1 MSLQGATAAKSAAV
15 SVPPEYERQSPS
27 SERRLRIRQQ
37 TVRILLGLLP
47 PILLIAAW
55 QVLGDLGVISS
66 LLFPT
71 PLRIVQAGIRLAQ
84 TGELAGNLRISVLRA
99 LAGFALGASLGLA
112 FGILVGLF
120 RRTERALDPT
130 VQMIRMV
137 PHLAIAPLFILWFGI
152 GETSKILLIAKGAFF
167 PLYINSFMGIRGV
180 DNKLFDVTRV
190 LGFSRWKQIV
200 RLVIPAALPNILLGV
215 RISLGV
221 SWLGLVVAELMG
233 STAGI
238 GYLMSDARQFSKTP
252 IVFVGILIFALFGIL
267 TDLLVRALERKWLSW
282 RDSYQGR

>member
-1 MSLQGATAAKSAAV
+1 MSQSV
-15 SVPPEYERQSPS
+15 SPAPGLPGSRK
-27 SERRLRIRQQ
+27 
-37 TVRILLGLLP
+37 GLLTEQQLRSRQRLARIGLGSLV
-47 PILLIAAW
+47 PILVLALW
-55 QVLGDLGVISS
+55 QVLGDLGIISS

-71 PLRIVQAGIRLAQ
+71 PLRIAQAAVRLAQ
-84 TGELAGNLRISVLRA
+84 TGELGDNLKISVLRA
-99 LAGFALGASLGLA
+99 LGGFALGASLGLA

-120 RRTERALDPT
+120 RQTERALDPT

-152 GETSKILLIAKGAFF
+152 GETSKVLLIAKGAFF
-167 PLYINSFMGIRGV
+167 PLYINAYMGIRGV
-180 DNKLFDVTRV
+180 DNRLFDVTRV
-190 LGFSRWKQIV
+190 LGFSRWKQIM
-200 RLVIPAALPNILLGV
+200 RLIIPAALPNILLGV

-252 IVFVGILIFALFGIL
+252 IVFVGILIFASFGIL
-267 TDLLVRALERKWLSW
+267 SDALVRLLERKWLSW

>member
-1 MSLQGATAAKSAAV
+1 MMSQQRQLATV
-15 SVPPEYERQSPS
+15 ELEYVQRPAL
-27 SERRLRIRQQ
+27 SERKQKLKQRVNRFA
-37 TVRILLGLLP
+37 LGALVPVLF
-47 PILLIAAW
+47 LIAW
-55 QVLGDLGVISS
+55 QILGDLGVISS

-71 PLRIVQAGIRLAQ
+71 PLRIFQAGIRLVQ
-84 TGELAGNLRISVLRA
+84 TGELYDNLKISLVRA
-99 LAGFALGASLGLA
+99 LSGFFMGGALGLA
-112 FGILVGLF
+112 FGVLVGLF
-120 RRTERALDPT
+120 RRSERTLDPT

-152 GETSKILLIAKGAFF
+152 GETAKILLIAKGAFF
-167 PLYINSFMGIRGV
+167 PLYINTFVGIRGV

-190 LGFSRWKQIV
+190 LGFSKWKQIL
-200 RLVIPAALPNILLGV
+200 RLILPAALPNILLGV

-252 IVFVGILIFALFGIL
+252 VVFVGILIFATFGIL
-267 TDLLVRALERKWLSW
+267 SDSLVRLLERKWLSW
-282 RDSYQGR
+282 RENYNGR

>member
-1 MSLQGATAAKSAAV
+1 MSQQRQLATV
-15 SVPPEYERQSPS
+15 ELEYVQRPAL
-27 SERRLRIRQQ
+27 SERKQKLKQRVNRFA
-37 TVRILLGLLP
+37 LGALVPVLF
-47 PILLIAAW
+47 LIAW
-55 QVLGDLGVISS
+55 QILGDLGVISS

-71 PLRIVQAGIRLAQ
+71 PLRIFQAGIRLVQ
-84 TGELAGNLRISVLRA
+84 TGELYDNLKISLVRA
-99 LAGFALGASLGLA
+99 LSGFFMGGALGLA
-112 FGILVGLF
+112 FGVLVGLF
-120 RRTERALDPT
+120 RRSERTLDPT

-152 GETSKILLIAKGAFF
+152 GETAKILLIAKGAFF
-167 PLYINSFMGIRGV
+167 PLYINTFVGIRGV

-190 LGFSRWKQIV
+190 LGFSKWKQIL
-200 RLVIPAALPNILLGV
+200 RLILPAALPNILLGV

-252 IVFVGILIFALFGIL
+252 VVFVGILIFATFGIL
-267 TDLLVRALERKWLSW
+267 SDSLVRLLERKWLSW
-282 RDSYQGR
+282 RENYNGR